1 MSVRSRL
8 QELGIALPE
17 TAQPVGA
24 YVPATQIERVIVT
37 SGQLPVVDGRLT
49 VTGKV
54 PDQVPVEAAAE
65 AARLAVINALAA
77 VAAATGD
84 IDRVERIIRLG
95 VFVNSSPGFG
105 GQAKVADGASNL
117 LIELF
122 GEQGKHVRAAVGA
135 YELPL
140 NAPVELELMVRVRA

>member
-8 QELGIALPE
+8 QELGIELPE
-17 TAQPVGA
+17 TAPPVGA
-24 YVPATQIERVIVT
+24 YVPATQMERVIVT

-54 PDQVPVEAAAE
+54 ADQVPVDEAAE

-77 VAAATGD
+77 VAAAAGD

-105 GQAKVADGASNL
+105 GQAKVADGASNF